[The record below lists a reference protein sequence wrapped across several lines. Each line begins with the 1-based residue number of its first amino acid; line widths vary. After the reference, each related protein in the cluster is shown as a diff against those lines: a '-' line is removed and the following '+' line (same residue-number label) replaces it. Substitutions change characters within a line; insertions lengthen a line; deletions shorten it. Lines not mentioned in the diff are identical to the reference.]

1 MALKAGSLKKE
12 NNYAGS
18 MAEAIEHAFQEEW
31 PHVMGGE
38 KPKSNPQMK
47 LLFIAIAQGVV
58 KYLSTHSDSFEV
70 EVQEGGNAGK
80 KSGKV
85 SEIVT
90 TGVLH

>member
-1 MALKAGSLKKE
+1 MALKAGSLKK

-38 KPKSNPQMK
+38 KPKSNPQME

-58 KYLSTHSDSFEV
+58 KYLSTHADSFKV
-70 EVQEGGNAGK
+70 EVLGGGIAGT

-85 SEIVT
+85 SQIDT

>member
-1 MALKAGSLKKE
+1 MALKAGTK
-12 NNYAGS
+12 NDYTGS
-18 MAEAIEHAFQEEW
+18 MAEAIEHAFQKAW
-31 PHVMGGE
+31 PHVMGGKGPE
-38 KPKSNPQMK
+38 SNPQME

-70 EVQEGGNAGK
+70 EVQGGGNAGK